1 MQITWTKYTYVCDP
15 DECDSL
21 VEYTCGDTFG
31 FPSGDVRNFTCPC
44 GRNMN
49 LVSVEPATIQPTNE
63 RNQMNDL
70 QETYNPNLLVTYKK
84 IENYETKYENIKV
97 VDLEYELDTH
107 RRQTKQLNDL
117 RSQVNQIIDNL
128 TEDYWY
134 NPNTDKETVLS
145 ELCEILGHSPKKT
158 IRFSGRLSFS
168 GELEIDLA
176 DAEDFDLQYHLQDEL
191 SLDSHHGDIEI
202 DSWDIDHV
210 SED

>member
-1 MQITWTKYTYVCDP
+1 
-15 DECDSL
+15 
-21 VEYTCGDTFG
+21 
-31 FPSGDVRNFTCPC
+31 
-44 GRNMN
+44 
-49 LVSVEPATIQPTNE
+49 
-63 RNQMNDL
+63 MNDL